1 MKLYPIQCGNFKLD
15 GGAMFGVV
23 PKSLWERTNPA
34 DSKNLIE
41 LGTRSLLVEDGKKL
55 ILIDCGLGNKQDE
68 KFFGHYSLYGD
79 ESLDKNLKK
88 FGFVREDITDVFLTH
103 LHFDHCG
110 GAIEWNDD
118 KSGYRPAFKNA
129 QFWTNENHWQWATEP
144 NPREKAS
151 FLKENILPMQ
161 ESGQLQFLP
170 TPKTGNYGFAPDL
183 KMDVIFVDGHTE
195 KQMLPVIQYQ
205 EKTIVFAADLIPT
218 AGHIPQVYVMGYD
231 TRPLLTMEEKGKF
244 LKQCVENEY
253 LLFFEHDAHHELAS
267 LKMFLSL
274 MMFLDTK
281 MQSAISNQQSA
292 INVSAESR
300 KQKAE
305 SKIIGITGGIGSG
318 KSTVSKFIEELGF
331 PVYDSDFWAKELV
344 NVDENLKSR
353 IIELLGEESYDE
365 NGKYNRKFVAENVFE
380 NQELLLKLNQIIHP
394 AVKIHFE
401 NWVNAQNAEFVFK
414 ETALLF
420 ELKLNESCYQS
431 ILVTADENIRIKRV
445 MDRDGRTYREV
456 KEIIDKQ
463 MPEVD
468 KVKLADFV
476 IQNNTDLESL
486 KEFTHQV
493 IDELQRMDL

>member
-1 MKLYPIQCGNFKLD
+1 
-15 GGAMFGVV
+15 
-23 PKSLWERTNPA
+23 
-34 DSKNLIE
+34 
-41 LGTRSLLVEDGKKL
+41 
-55 ILIDCGLGNKQDE
+55 
-68 KFFGHYSLYGD
+68 
-79 ESLDKNLKK
+79 
-88 FGFVREDITDVFLTH
+88 
-103 LHFDHCG
+103 
-110 GAIEWNDD
+110 
-118 KSGYRPAFKNA
+118 
-129 QFWTNENHWQWATEP
+129 
-144 NPREKAS
+144 
-151 FLKENILPMQ
+151 
-161 ESGQLQFLP
+161 
-170 TPKTGNYGFAPDL
+170 
-183 KMDVIFVDGHTE
+183 
-195 KQMLPVIQYQ
+195 
-205 EKTIVFAADLIPT
+205 
-218 AGHIPQVYVMGYD
+218 
-231 TRPLLTMEEKGKF
+231 
-244 LKQCVENEY
+244 
-253 LLFFEHDAHHELAS
+253 
-267 LKMFLSL
+267 

-344 NVDENLKSR
+344 NIDENLKSR

-365 NGKYNRKFVAENVFE
+365 NGKYNRKFVAEKVFE
-380 NQELLLKLNQIIHP
+380 NQELLLQLNQIIHP

-486 KEFTHQV
+486 KEFTQQV

>member
-1 MKLYPIQCGNFKLD
+1 
-15 GGAMFGVV
+15 
-23 PKSLWERTNPA
+23 
-34 DSKNLIE
+34 
-41 LGTRSLLVEDGKKL
+41 
-55 ILIDCGLGNKQDE
+55 
-68 KFFGHYSLYGD
+68 
-79 ESLDKNLKK
+79 
-88 FGFVREDITDVFLTH
+88 
-103 LHFDHCG
+103 
-110 GAIEWNDD
+110 
-118 KSGYRPAFKNA
+118 
-129 QFWTNENHWQWATEP
+129 
-144 NPREKAS
+144 
-151 FLKENILPMQ
+151 
-161 ESGQLQFLP
+161 
-170 TPKTGNYGFAPDL
+170 
-183 KMDVIFVDGHTE
+183 
-195 KQMLPVIQYQ
+195 
-205 EKTIVFAADLIPT
+205 
-218 AGHIPQVYVMGYD
+218 
-231 TRPLLTMEEKGKF
+231 
-244 LKQCVENEY
+244 
-253 LLFFEHDAHHELAS
+253 
-267 LKMFLSL
+267 

-344 NVDENLKSR
+344 NIDENLKSR

-365 NGKYNRKFVAENVFE
+365 NGKYNRKFVAEKVFE

>member
-1 MKLYPIQCGNFKLD
+1 
-15 GGAMFGVV
+15 
-23 PKSLWERTNPA
+23 
-34 DSKNLIE
+34 
-41 LGTRSLLVEDGKKL
+41 
-55 ILIDCGLGNKQDE
+55 
-68 KFFGHYSLYGD
+68 
-79 ESLDKNLKK
+79 
-88 FGFVREDITDVFLTH
+88 
-103 LHFDHCG
+103 
-110 GAIEWNDD
+110 
-118 KSGYRPAFKNA
+118 
-129 QFWTNENHWQWATEP
+129 
-144 NPREKAS
+144 
-151 FLKENILPMQ
+151 
-161 ESGQLQFLP
+161 
-170 TPKTGNYGFAPDL
+170 
-183 KMDVIFVDGHTE
+183 
-195 KQMLPVIQYQ
+195 
-205 EKTIVFAADLIPT
+205 
-218 AGHIPQVYVMGYD
+218 
-231 TRPLLTMEEKGKF
+231 
-244 LKQCVENEY
+244 
-253 LLFFEHDAHHELAS
+253 
-267 LKMFLSL
+267 

-344 NVDENLKSR
+344 NIDENLKSR

-365 NGKYNRKFVAENVFE
+365 NGKYKRKFVAEKVFDH
-380 NQELLLKLNQIIHP
+380 QELLLQLNQIIHP

-476 IQNNTDLESL
+476 IQNNTDLETL

-493 IDELQRMDL
+493 IDELKRMDL

>member
-1 MKLYPIQCGNFKLD
+1 MEAG
-15 GGAMFGVV
+15 
-23 PKSLWERTNPA
+23 SLHT
-34 DSKNLIE
+34 
-41 LGTRSLLVEDGKKL
+41 GK
-55 ILIDCGLGNKQDE
+55 
-68 KFFGHYSLYGD
+68 
-79 ESLDKNLKK
+79 
-88 FGFVREDITDVFLTH
+88 
-103 LHFDHCG
+103 
-110 GAIEWNDD
+110 
-118 KSGYRPAFKNA
+118 
-129 QFWTNENHWQWATEP
+129 
-144 NPREKAS
+144 
-151 FLKENILPMQ
+151 
-161 ESGQLQFLP
+161 
-170 TPKTGNYGFAPDL
+170 
-183 KMDVIFVDGHTE
+183 
-195 KQMLPVIQYQ
+195 
-205 EKTIVFAADLIPT
+205 
-218 AGHIPQVYVMGYD
+218 
-231 TRPLLTMEEKGKF
+231 
-244 LKQCVENEY
+244 
-253 LLFFEHDAHHELAS
+253 
-267 LKMFLSL
+267 
-274 MMFLDTK
+274 
-281 MQSAISNQQSA
+281 
-292 INVSAESR
+292 
-300 KQKAE
+300 
-305 SKIIGITGGIGSG
+305 KIIGITGGIGSG

-365 NGKYNRKFVAENVFE
+365 NGKYNRKFVAEKVFE

-468 KVKLADFV
+468 KVKIADFV